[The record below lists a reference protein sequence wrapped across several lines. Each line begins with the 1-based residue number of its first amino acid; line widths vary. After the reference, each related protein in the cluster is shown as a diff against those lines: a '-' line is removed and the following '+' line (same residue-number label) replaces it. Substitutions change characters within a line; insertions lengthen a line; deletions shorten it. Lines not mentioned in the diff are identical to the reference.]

1 MHFFI
6 LPVKKHCATK
16 KCICK
21 GMTPQFAPWPSVSSC
36 FGVALGREPP
46 SLWILV
52 QGTLPVSTR
61 AMWKILPGP
70 QQPRFVGFSRND
82 GWRTRRLWCKHV
94 HEVKYVGCEGLWSNT
109 CATICN
115 IYIYI
120 CKLWHLD
127 ILRIHYLTCQ
137 LFFVEVLNTIS
148 NKYVNV
154 QAQLLTSVAGW
165 VDTRETCSLSNQS
178 KRTNPSCDVW
188 TNPSCFKETSG
199 SSQLQ

>member
-115 IYIYI
+115 IYIYMQIMTSWHPSYSLFDMPIVLCWGFKYYIQQI
-120 CKLWHLD
+120 CQ
-127 ILRIHYLTCQ
+127 C
-137 LFFVEVLNTIS
+137 
-148 NKYVNV
+148 
-154 QAQLLTSVAGW
+154 TS
-165 VDTRETCSLSNQS
+165 T
-178 KRTNPSCDVW
+178 
-188 TNPSCFKETSG
+188 TSHICCWLG
-199 SSQLQ
+199 GH